1 MRNSEEYFLEKYS
14 RQIIME
20 KVGFEGQKK
29 IYNSSICIVGCGG
42 LGTSAAQYLS
52 MSGIGRLVLIDPDS
66 IVLSNLNRQTLFT
79 EKDIGASKCKVLSEK
94 IKNINESIT
103 INYYQNKINENNIDL
118 LLGKSRI
125 ILDCTDNFESRLI
138 INKFCHDKKKI
149 LVSAA
154 LQNFDIQAFIFSS
167 WSNKENPCY
176 KCIFPSLTS
185 DENLSCD
192 EMGIIASVAG
202 LGGIIQ
208 ANLAINYILKLNSNF
223 KELILLDSI
232 NLDIK
237 KIKIKKNKHCKI
249 CSKKN

>member
-20 KVGFEGQKK
+20 QVGVEGQKK
-29 IYNSSICIVGCGG
+29 INNSSICIIGCGG

-52 MSGIGRLVLIDPDS
+52 MSGIGKLVFIDHDS

-79 EKDIGASKCKVLSEK
+79 EKDIGESKCEVLTKK
-94 IKNINESIT
+94 IKNINKSIT
-103 INYYQNKINENNIDL
+103 VNYYQKKINEINIDQYIENC
-118 LLGKSRI
+118 SI
-125 ILDCTDNFESRLI
+125 VLDCTDNFESRLI
-138 INKFCHDKKKI
+138 INKFCHNKKKI

-167 WSNKENPCY
+167 WSSNKNPCY
-176 KCIFPSLTS
+176 KCIFPNLTTT
-185 DENLSCD
+185 ENQSCD

-208 ANLAINYILKLNSNF
+208 ANLALNYILKLHNNF

-232 NLDIK
+232 RLDIK
-237 KIKIKKNKHCKI
+237 KIKIEKNKNCKV
-249 CSKKN
+249 CCK

>member
-1 MRNSEEYFLEKYS
+1 MN
-14 RQIIME
+14 
-20 KVGFEGQKK
+20 KVGVEGQKK

-52 MSGIGRLVLIDPDS
+52 MSGIGKLVLIDHDS
-66 IVLSNLNRQTLFT
+66 IILSNLNRQTLFA

-103 INYYQNKINENNIDL
+103 INYHQKKINENNVDL
-118 LLGKSRI
+118 YLGNCPI
-125 ILDCTDNFESRLI
+125 VLDCTDNFESRLI
-138 INKFCHDKKKI
+138 INEFCHKKKKI

-167 WSNKENPCY
+167 WSNKKNPCY
-176 KCIFPSLTS
+176 RCIFPNLTA

-192 EMGIIASVAG
+192 DMGIIATVAG

-208 ANLAINYILKLNSNF
+208 ANLALNYILQLNSNF
-223 KELILLDSI
+223 KEFVLLDSI
-232 NLDIK
+232 NLGIT
-237 KIKIKKNKHCKI
+237 KIKIEKNKHCKI
-249 CSKKN
+249 CS

>member
-1 MRNSEEYFLEKYS
+1 MRNSEEYFLEKFS
-14 RQIIME
+14 RQIIIN
-20 KVGFEGQKK
+20 KVGVEGQKK

-52 MSGIGRLVLIDPDS
+52 MSGIGKLVLIDDDL

-94 IKNINESIT
+94 IKNINGSIT
-103 INYYQNKINENNIDL
+103 INYHQKKINESNVDL
-118 LLGKSRI
+118 YLRNCPI

-138 INKFCHDKKKI
+138 INKFCHNKKKI

-167 WSNKENPCY
+167 WSNKKNPCY

-192 EMGIIASVAG
+192 EMGIIATVAG

-208 ANLAINYILKLNSNF
+208 ANLALNYILQLNSNF

-232 NLDIK
+232 NLDIT
-237 KIKIKKNKHCKI
+237 KIKIEKNKHCKI
-249 CSKKN
+249 CS

>member
-1 MRNSEEYFLEKYS
+1 MREPEEYFLEKYS

-20 KVGFEGQKK
+20 QVGVEGQQK
-29 IYNSSICIVGCGG
+29 IKNSSICIIGCGG

-52 MSGIGRLVLIDPDS
+52 MSGIGRLVLIDHDS

-94 IKNINESIT
+94 VKNINKSIT
-103 INYYQNKINENNIDL
+103 VNYYQKKINENNIDQYL
-118 LLGKSRI
+118 ENCSI
-125 ILDCTDNFESRLI
+125 VLDSTDNFESRLI
-138 INKFCHDKKKI
+138 INKFCHNKKKI

-167 WSNKENPCY
+167 WSSNKNPCY
-176 KCIFPSLTS
+176 KCIFPNLTTT
-185 DENLSCD
+185 ENLSCD

-208 ANLAINYILKLNSNF
+208 ANLALNYILNLHNDF
-223 KELILLDSI
+223 KELILLDSVK
-232 NLDIK
+232 LDIK
-237 KIKIKKNKHCKI
+237 KIKIEKNKNCKV
-249 CSKKN
+249 CC

>member
-14 RQIIME
+14 RQIIIN
-20 KVGFEGQKK
+20 KVGVEGQKK

-52 MSGIGRLVLIDPDS
+52 MSGIGKLVLIDHDS
-66 IVLSNLNRQTLFT
+66 IILSNLNRQTLFT

-103 INYYQNKINENNIDL
+103 INYHQKKINESNVDL
-118 LLGKSRI
+118 YLGNSPI

-138 INKFCHDKKKI
+138 INKFCHNKKKI

-167 WSNKENPCY
+167 WSNKKNPCY
-176 KCIFPSLTS
+176 KCIFPSLTTN
-185 DENLSCD
+185 ENLSCD
-192 EMGIIASVAG
+192 EMGIIATVAG

-208 ANLAINYILKLNSNF
+208 ANLALNYILQLNSNF

-232 NLDIK
+232 NLDIT
-237 KIKIKKNKHCKI
+237 KIKIEKNKHCKI
-249 CSKKN
+249 CS

>member
-14 RQIIME
+14 RQIIIN
-20 KVGFEGQKK
+20 KVGVEGQKR

-52 MSGIGRLVLIDPDS
+52 MSGIGKLVLIDHDS
-66 IVLSNLNRQTLFT
+66 IILSNLNRQTLFT

-103 INYYQNKINENNIDL
+103 INYHQKKINESNVDL
-118 LLGKSRI
+118 YLGNSQI

-138 INKFCHDKKKI
+138 INKFCHNKKKI

-154 LQNFDIQAFIFSS
+154 LQNFDVQAFIFSS
-167 WSNKENPCY
+167 WSNKKNPCY
-176 KCIFPSLTS
+176 KCIFPSLTT

-192 EMGIIASVAG
+192 EMGIIATVAG

-208 ANLAINYILKLNSNF
+208 ANLALNYILQLKSNF

-232 NLDIK
+232 SLDIT
-237 KIKIKKNKHCKI
+237 KIKIEKNKHCKI
-249 CSKKN
+249 CS

>member
-1 MRNSEEYFLEKYS
+1 MRNHKEFFLEKYS

-20 KVGFEGQKK
+20 QVGVEGQKR
-29 IYNSSICIVGCGG
+29 IYNSSICIIGCGG

-52 MSGIGRLVLIDPDS
+52 MSGIGKLVLIDHDS

-79 EKDIGASKCKVLSEK
+79 EKDIGGYKCKVLSEK
-94 IKNINESIT
+94 IKNINSSIAV
-103 INYYQNKINENNIDL
+103 NYYKEKISETNIDL
-118 LLGKSRI
+118 YLGNCPI

-138 INKFCHDKKKI
+138 INKFCHNKKKI
-149 LVSAA
+149 LISAA

-167 WSNKENPCY
+167 WSSKKNPCY

-192 EMGIIASVAG
+192 EMGMIASVAG

-208 ANLAINYILKLNSNF
+208 ANLALNHILKLNSNF
-223 KELILLDSI
+223 RELILLDSLK
-232 NLDIK
+232 LDIK
-237 KIKIKKNKHCKI
+237 KIKIDKNENCKI
-249 CSKKN
+249 CCL